1 MTKQN
6 AIKVF
11 EEKKVRTVWDSD
23 KEEWY
28 FSIVDVIEILTEQ
41 PNHQGARNYW
51 KVLKNRMSKEGNETV
66 TNCNRLKLPAGKMR
80 LTDVA
85 DTEQLFRLIQSI
97 PSPKAEPFKLWMAQV
112 AKERLDRMQD
122 PELSIQ
128 QAMLDYERM
137 GYSDNWINQRLK
149 SIEIRKDLTD
159 EWKRHGL
166 QEGVQ
171 FATLTDI
178 IYKTWAG
185 KTAKE
190 YKQFKGLKKENLR
203 DNMTNKEL
211 VLNMLAE
218 LSTKEISEVQT
229 PESFDEHIDV
239 AKQGGTIALN
249 ARLELEKKT
258 GKEKRSLLLSMQK
271 MCWDYKAEKWKM
283 WIWTVKKQ
291 NRSDST
297 KKHTKGAVNGSLFYI
312 YLSKRKISCEIEPYR
327 DYTSSCRCIYSLI
340 NILSYRA

>member
-6 AIKVF
+6 AIKIF

-28 FSIVDVIEILTEQ
+28 FSIVDVIEILTDSDN
-41 PNHQGARNYW
+41 PRRYW
-51 KVLKNRMSKEGNETV
+51 SDLKRKLTKEGSQLYAKIV
-66 TNCNRLKLPAGKMR
+66 QLKLPAEDGKMR

-112 AKERLDRMQD
+112 AKERLDQMQD
-122 PELSIQ
+122 PELSIE
-128 QAMLDYERM
+128 QAMLDYKRL

-190 YKQFKGLKKENLR
+190 YKQFKGLKKENLQ

-218 LSTKEISEVQT
+218 LSTKEMSEVQN

-239 AKQGGTIALN
+239 ARRGGNVAKEARLKLEQETGKPVVTPQNAKNILEIQGGEVEDVDI
-249 ARLELEKKT
+249 
-258 GKEKRSLLLSMQK
+258 
-271 MCWDYKAEKWKM
+271 
-283 WIWTVKKQ
+283 
-291 NRSDST
+291 DSEEA
-297 KKHTKGAVNGSLFYI
+297 K
-312 YLSKRKISCEIEPYR
+312 
-327 DYTSSCRCIYSLI
+327 
-340 NILSYRA
+340 